1 MDSTDLPYYIFSVP
15 DKSEIDEILYQFFN
29 NASEEEI
36 KELLTILASRHKSS
50 PLRSL
55 NFQALAHKTA
65 QSIKESLGLSQNFIR
80 DIAQTSIASI
90 IKSYA
95 PDISP
100 QELDILLQH
109 LIPSLKKKEQPHVE
123 PQMLLFMVN
132 QFVAYSLGQLKAEE
146 ATALPP
152 NWPQKY
158 WELFPQTIRG
168 LIAKFLKAEIDEE
181 LFRQALA
188 EALRRLSQ

>member
-1 MDSTDLPYYIFSVP
+1 MP

-29 NASEEEI
+29 TASEEEI
-36 KELLTILASRHKSS
+36 KELLTILASRNKSS
-50 PLRSL
+50 PLSSL

-65 QSIKESLGLSQNFIR
+65 QSIKASLGLSQNFIR
-80 DIAQTSIASI
+80 DVAHTSIARI

-95 PDISP
+95 PEISP
-100 QELDILLQH
+100 QELEILLQH
-109 LIPSLKKKEQPHVE
+109 LIPSLRKQEKPSVE

-132 QFVAYSLGQLKAEE
+132 QFVAYSLGRLKPEE
-146 ATALPP
+146 AAALPP

-158 WELFPQTIRG
+158 WELFPPNIRG

-181 LFRQALA
+181 LFRQALD
-188 EALRRLSQ
+188 EALRRIYQQR